1 MKQITFY
8 ISLFFF
14 GYLTV
19 FSQVKNEDILLKN
32 NKIELSGTLSST
44 KEKTPLIIWVHG
56 SGNIDRNG
64 NQQPMIKA
72 NYIQQFRN
80 EIVKNNIAFFSF
92 DKRTS
97 VKKNLPLL
105 KNMVFNDLAE
115 DVKIIVNHF
124 KKDNRFS
131 EIILIG
137 HSQGSLT
144 AMLAMQKADKF
155 ISLAGAS
162 ETLDKV
168 LVAQIGTKA
177 PFLTSVVEQHC
188 KELKETGSIKNV
200 NPMLLTVFAPQN
212 HTFLASWIQY
222 NPSKEIQKI
231 NKPTLIING
240 NKDLQVPK
248 ENAETLHKASKQSEL
263 VIIENMNHV
272 LKQIEKDKDNMQSYF
287 NADFPISKELINAI
301 VKFVND

>member
-115 DVKIIVNHF
+115 DVKIVVNHF
-124 KKDNRFS
+124 KKGNRFS
-131 EIILIG
+131 KIILIG

-272 LKQIEKDKDNMQSYF
+272 LKQIEKDEDNMQSYF
-287 NADFPISKELINAI
+287 NADFPISKELINVI